1 MKFRT
6 LGKTGLQV
14 SEIGF
19 GAAQIG
25 NPALPD
31 AQVEAVLNRVLDL
44 GITFLDTAA
53 MYGDSEARI
62 GKFIA
67 HRQDKFILATKCGD
81 YQVIKGG
88 KREIVKDYSP
98 KGILRTID
106 TSRSKLKMDV
116 LDIVQFHGLPSSD
129 SDWNAAFDALLEAK
143 AKGWTKFVGVS
154 ADGPS
159 AAKAAKKWDLDTQE
173 FTYNVL
179 YQESAE
185 NLMPT
190 LHARRIGT
198 IIKRP
203 IANGVYLMAARPDG
217 AYLGDPWDR
226 AQLMP
231 TKELAGGMP
240 LIEFAL
246 RFSLSHPDVC
256 TAIVGST
263 NGDHL
268 AENVKIS
275 DGKTLPEDVLEKT
288 KLAFQALFE
297 TSPPNQRSTL

>member
-1 MKFRT
+1 MKFRM

-25 NPALPD
+25 NPSLPES
-31 AQVEAVLNRVLDL
+31 QVEAVLNKVLDL
-44 GITFLDTAA
+44 GIAFIDTAA
-53 MYGDSEARI
+53 MYGDSEERI

-67 HRQDKFILATKCGD
+67 HRQDEFVLATKCGD
-81 YQVIKGG
+81 YQVINGG
-88 KREIVKDYSP
+88 KRETVKDYSP
-98 KGILRTID
+98 EGILRTND

-116 LDIVQFHGLPSSD
+116 IDIVQFHGLPGEAD
-129 SDWNAAFDALLEAK
+129 DWNAAFDALLEAK
-143 AKGWTKFVGVS
+143 DRGWTKFVGVS
-154 ADGPS
+154 ADGS
-159 AAKAAKKWDLDTQE
+159 AAAEAAKRWDLDTQE

-179 YQESAE
+179 FQESAE

-190 LHARRIGT
+190 LRDRDMGT

-203 IANGVYLMAARPDG
+203 IANGVYLRPERPDG
-217 AYLGDPWDR
+217 SFMGDPWDR
-226 AQLMP
+226 AQRMP
-231 TKELAGGMP
+231 LRELLRELAGDMS

-246 RFSLSHPDVC
+246 RFTLSHEDVC

-263 NGDHL
+263 NMDHL

-275 DGKTLPEDVLEKT
+275 DGKALPEDVLENT
-288 KLAFQALFE
+288 KRVFQSLFG
-297 TSPPNQRSTL
+297 